1 MQRSTDRILTTHAGS
16 LPRPDDLLTMMRAK
30 FRGEA
35 FDETA
40 YAACVRGAVGEIV
53 RKQLDLGIDIVSD
66 GEMGKQSFLTYVG
79 DRLGGF
85 EPDLDRPPGSPFA
98 QSREFKSFPEF
109 YAWLGRTMPS
119 PATGVT
125 RLACTGPVTYQGHAQ
140 VRSDIDNLK
149 AALAGVEVTDAFLPA
164 ISPAS
169 IEDWQRNKYYKTTEE
184 YLYAIADAMREEYKA
199 IVDAGLLLQIDDPML
214 ATCYVMYASM
224 SLEECR
230 KWIGL
235 RIEVLNHALRDIPRE
250 KIRWHT
256 CYGINIG
263 PRVHDLQLKD
273 VVDLFVKIKAGA
285 LSFEAANP
293 RHEHEWRVWKNAG
306 LAPGT
311 ILIPGV
317 VTQSSVLVEHPEL
330 IADRIER
337 FAEVVGRENVIAG
350 TDCGFGTFA
359 GSEEIHPSVVWAKF
373 EALSKGARIAADRL
387 WRRSA
392 AA

>member
-1 MQRSTDRILTTHAGS
+1 
-16 LPRPDDLLTMMRAK
+16 
-30 FRGEA
+30 
-35 FDETA
+35 
-40 YAACVRGAVGEIV
+40 
-53 RKQLDLGIDIVSD
+53 
-66 GEMGKQSFLTYVG
+66 MGKQSFLTYVG

-85 EPDLDRPPGSPFA
+85 EPDTDRPPGSPFA
-98 QSREFKSFPEF
+98 QSREFLSFPEF
-109 YAWLGRTMPS
+109 YAWLGKTMPS
-119 PATGVT
+119 PATGVI
-125 RLACTGPVTYQGHAQ
+125 RLACTGPVTYKGHAQ
-140 VRSDIDNLK
+140 VRADIDNLK
-149 AALAGVEVTDAFLPA
+149 AALASSKVADAFLPA

-169 IEDWQRNKYYKTTEE
+169 TEE

-199 IVDAGLLLQIDDPML
+199 IVDAGLILQIDDPML
-214 ATCYVMYASM
+214 ATCYVMYAGM
-224 SLEECR
+224 SLEDCR
-230 KWIGL
+230 KWIAL
-235 RIEVLNHALRDIPRE
+235 RIEVLNYALRDIPRE

-273 VVDLFVKIKAGA
+273 VIDLFVTIKAGA

-293 RHEHEWRVWKNAG
+293 RHEHEWRIWKNAG
-306 LAPGT
+306 LEPGT

-337 FAEVVGRENVIAG
+337 FADVVGREDVIAG

-373 EALSKGARIAADRL
+373 EALAEGARIASDRL
-387 WRRSA
+387 WRRRPA